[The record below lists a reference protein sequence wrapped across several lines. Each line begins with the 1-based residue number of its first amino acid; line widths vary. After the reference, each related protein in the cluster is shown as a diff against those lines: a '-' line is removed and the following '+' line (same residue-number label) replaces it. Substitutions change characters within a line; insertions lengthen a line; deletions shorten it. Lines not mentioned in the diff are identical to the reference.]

1 MHASSTALAMSLVS
15 VSNLD
20 EEGTLGHPHD
30 VLDAHDEHQAAE
42 DHRITH
48 SISRGPRL
56 PLYNHRADRCHILY
70 TYQPHYQGSK
80 PHLWFIFVLDVLPP
94 RWRAELGSEAGIV
107 GISVLGSALVG
118 LASGKEQRC
127 MLELYHRTDRH
138 WSHLTRGNSGH
149 KREVMVCSV
158 EVVHNQLGQ
167 TDTMLHLRLQ
177 PQPQQATPWSS
188 QPVGGSF
195 GLRLLARERDGLW
208 PVEPQPG
215 TAAQK
220 AFIQGRVVRYARE
233 EEGGRYKSYLVQL
246 DGGVPEA
253 AALRGE
259 SSSRRLVADTN
270 VATVAEAEEEEEGS
284 SWLVEVADEWE
295 NDEDGDGGSDRG
307 GDGIGW
313 DEEEGRLFGQE
324 AEAAPVGSPCK
335 RPCIIQEPVTLS
347 QEAKML
353 EKAIAASREEAA
365 IEVVTSGRESEG
377 EWACGACTLLNAAD
391 ARRCMVC
398 DAMRGGTLPAAALL
412 AAQPQAGGDA
422 LAQGRGHKKEKAG
435 KNVGIASFLTRPS

>member
-1 MHASSTALAMSLVS
+1 MSLVS

-42 DHRITH
+42 DHQIRL

-118 LASGKEQRC
+118 LTSGTEQRC
-127 MLELYHRTDRH
+127 MLELYHRTDQH
-138 WSHLTRGNSGH
+138 WSHLTRGNLGH

-167 TDTMLHLRLQ
+167 TEDDTKLHLRLQ

-215 TAAQK
+215 CARPNRH
-220 AFIQGRVVRYARE
+220 FQGRVVRYRRDGLSQRNAYR
-233 EEGGRYKSYLVQL
+233 VQL
-246 DGGVPEA
+246 DGCVLGK
-253 AALRGE
+253 AALRG
-259 SSSRRLVADTN
+259 R
-270 VATVAEAEEEEEGS
+270 
-284 SWLVEVADEWE
+284 
-295 NDEDGDGGSDRG
+295 
-307 GDGIGW
+307 
-313 DEEEGRLFGQE
+313 
-324 AEAAPVGSPCK
+324 
-335 RPCIIQEPVTLS
+335 
-347 QEAKML
+347 
-353 EKAIAASREEAA
+353 
-365 IEVVTSGRESEG
+365 
-377 EWACGACTLLNAAD
+377 
-391 ARRCMVC
+391 
-398 DAMRGGTLPAAALL
+398 
-412 AAQPQAGGDA
+412 
-422 LAQGRGHKKEKAG
+422 
-435 KNVGIASFLTRPS
+435 